1 MSVFSVLFPVIFVL
15 IKGSNLY
22 SSWRQFLFI
31 YPSIIVI
38 SALGFWYLY
47 DYLKYKKV
55 IFRAAALLVFII
67 LSFHPLK
74 YMSSNLSYWYIYYN
88 QLVGGLKG
96 AYGNYE
102 TDYYYV
108 SQTEASEWL
117 INYLKE
123 KGDTDNIKVKATY
136 SVNWQFRKFPG
147 IETSYFRYEEKSFS
161 DWDYAIVTNRY
172 ISPYQLKNKLW
183 PPENTIHLVYAD
195 SIPLCAVMERKSK
208 SDYYGYQALNE
219 ENSTEAIE
227 FLCEAVRINGKDEMI
242 FFNLA
247 AALVNNGKKE
257 KADSVLKEGLRL
269 NPGSEP
275 ILMYL
280 GNIAKS
286 EKRNNEAMRYYEKL
300 ISLNRKYF
308 EAYVKLAELTAG
320 SDMLKA
326 RDLLRRCLILNP
338 AYKPAIITLA
348 GTYRNSDRDIAAKY
362 DELAKSIK

>member
-1 MSVFSVLFPVIFVL
+1 M
-15 IKGSNLY
+15 N
-22 SSWRQFLFI
+22 
-31 YPSIIVI
+31 
-38 SALGFWYLY
+38 
-47 DYLKYKKV
+47 
-55 IFRAAALLVFII
+55 
-67 LSFHPLK
+67 
-74 YMSSNLSYWYIYYN
+74 SNLSYWYIYYN

-195 SIPLCAVMERKSK
+195 SIPLCAVLERKSK
-208 SDYYGYQALNE
+208 SDYYGYRALNE
-219 ENSTEAIE
+219 GNSTEAIE
-227 FLCEAVRINGKDEMI
+227 FLCEAARINCKDEMI

-247 AALVNNGKKE
+247 AALVNNGNKE

-286 EKRNNEAMRYYEKL
+286 EKRNNEAMRYYERL

-308 EAYVKLAELTAG
+308 EAYVELAELTAG

-326 RDLLRRCLILNP
+326 RDLLRQCLILNP